1 MFVVLTSSAVGRQPG
16 RQAALFQ
23 VHFMPAFSSCCLPL
37 CGGSRRIFRF
47 EFMRG
52 KRNEVHLAAAPLL
65 RYPALPSLCLLVAS
79 LVHFTF
85 HLTHSTR
92 RCFVDTA
99 QAAGLPP
106 SPPPAHLQYRTAMSF
121 AVFRHLRL

>member
-1 MFVVLTSSAVGRQPG
+1 MKCTWLQPP
-16 RQAALFQ
+16 FY
-23 VHFMPAFSSCCLPL
+23 PTLPCTL
-37 CGGSRRIFRF
+37 S
-47 EFMRG
+47 
-52 KRNEVHLAAAPLL
+52 
-65 RYPALPSLCLLVAS
+65 PSLCLLVAS

-85 HLTHSTR
+85 HLTRSTR

-121 AVFRHLRL
+121 AVFRHLCL